1 MSPNSQVKASL
12 LCFIP
17 MSYMPGLIVCA
28 LDFAS
33 SASASKPDRGNC
45 FCVPGQ
51 NTRLAQCHSLIESV
65 SGYHWTVKQPDRL
78 LGSGL
83 RWTSNTSGLAL
94 HDTEIGASKHR
105 KQWVMQSS
113 LQVLTYSTRQA
124 HVFLLRRITILSI
137 PKIKTLFLTA
147 RAAVTQVARI
157 HDLFD
162 IYTVCDQQVIVNLVE
177 IGNPRKTNKQS
188 NKQNKQ
194 TNKQNK
200 QTNKHRKL
208 GK

>member
-51 NTRLAQCHSLIESV
+51 NTGLAQCHSLIESV

-124 HVFLLRRITILSI
+124 HVFLVCRITILSI
-137 PKIKTLFLTA
+137 PKIK
-147 RAAVTQVARI
+147 
-157 HDLFD
+157 
-162 IYTVCDQQVIVNLVE
+162 NLVSNSTRC
-177 IGNPRKTNKQS
+177 GNSSCSYSWFIRYLYSMRSTSYRQ
-188 NKQNKQ
+188 
-194 TNKQNK
+194 
-200 QTNKHRKL
+200 L
-208 GK
+208 GWDR